1 MSLRANFGLFLNR
14 LLSTVWTFHFSE
26 LAPNI
31 PEDEKVA
38 LSELAAALVRLPES
52 SADVRGFIIDKVVP

>member
-1 MSLRANFGLFLNR
+1 MSLRANFELFLNR

-31 PEDEKVA
+31 PEDEKV
-38 LSELAAALVRLPES
+38 V
-52 SADVRGFIIDKVVP
+52 SAN